1 MRCTRFGKLRKRC
14 KAETFE
20 TLKDCNVWNFC
31 TNVFEAKRT
40 TASRTTASRATSSRA
55 TASCLLRLR
64 PLTQA
69 KRQDVGGIDS
79 PISAAYHGS
88 AWSKRRQVCANS
100 FSATPLVGAQALQS
114 SPLNQQSVILP
125 LLVPMQTRAGSIG
138 LVGALYFLA
147 FEMRGVQRDMFLL
160 LVLRPRL
167 E

>member
-1 MRCTRFGKLRKRC
+1 MQ
-14 KAETFE
+14 
-20 TLKDCNVWNFC
+20 
-31 TNVFEAKRT
+31 RT
-40 TASRTTASRATSSRA
+40 SASRTTASRATSSRA